1 MNVAELLVV
10 VVVYLCLQPA
20 ECVAVDEAARRAACN
35 ESSPSYGACL
45 NNLCSRGQR
54 VKRLRG
60 GLDATN
66 HQNSTVSEAFDS
78 IYSKQTWG
86 NVGGG
91 SGDGSKDACGV
102 TAREVLRQIM
112 FKYHST
118 SILDAP
124 CGGVHSSWMRSTILR
139 IRSEIPCFQYHGVDV
154 VDSVIVKNKA
164 AFALED
170 WAQFQLAD
178 ISSGKTRLPLGFDLI
193 LSRDA
198 LQHLSYPAI
207 AGVLRAYCATNS
219 RYLLVGSYLGSDSN
233 RLINVGE
240 TFSINVLLPPFS
252 FPQPIEVFNENVC
265 YTETTPPVAQPLK
278 SLLLYNLPHLC
289 TQPEF
294 KAYME
299 LAA

>member
-1 MNVAELLVV
+1 VEGVG
-10 VVVYLCLQPA
+10 
-20 ECVAVDEAARRAACN
+20 VDEAARRAACN
-35 ESSPSYGACL
+35 ESSPSYGACI

-60 GLDATN
+60 GLEAN

-124 CGGVHSSWMRSTILR
+124 CGGVHSSWMRTTILR
-139 IRSEIPCFQYHGVDV
+139 IRAEIPCFQYYGVDV
-154 VDSVIVKNKA
+154 VDAVIAKNKA
-164 AFALED
+164 AFAQED
-170 WAQFQLAD
+170 WAQFQLSD
-178 ISSGKTRLPLGFDLI
+178 ISSAKTRLPLGFDLI

-207 AGVLRAYCATNS
+207 AGVLRAYCATNT

-240 TFSINVLLPPFS
+240 TFAINVLLPPFN
-252 FPQPIEVFNENVC
+252 FPQPIEVFSENVC
-265 YTETTPPVAQPLK
+265 YTDTTPPVAQPLK

-289 TQPEF
+289 SQPEL
-294 KAYME
+294 KAFLE
-299 LAA
+299 IAA